1 MFNLL
6 QYCPTVEQFLDGH
19 LLNISTISGKSV
31 SNILTI
37 LTESSEITSGGSGYI
52 AANYT
57 YNNVTYDFLIN
68 VANSTN
74 ANSYI
79 NMSTLYTKT
88 QGVSDKTFLITPSY
102 YAGSIPGK
110 LNNNIFITHFKYMT
124 SARNATFKS
133 SFATMTITN
142 ESNYNTIT
150 DVSEN
155 SYSLISNKDY
165 LILWQRITIDS
176 VEYIKPKYLMEFTG
190 GGTIISASLIS

>member
-19 LLNISTISGKSV
+19 LLNISTISDKSV

-37 LTESSEITSGGSGYI
+37 LTESSEITSGGSEHI
-52 AANYT
+52 VTNYT

-79 NMSTLYTKT
+79 NMSTLYAET
-88 QGVSDKTFLITPSY
+88 QGVSNKTFLITPSY
-102 YAGSIPGK
+102 YVGNVPGK
-110 LNNNIFITHFKYMT
+110 LNNDIFITHFKYMAY
-124 SARNATFKS
+124 SQNATFNS
-133 SFATMTITN
+133 SFATMSITS

-155 SYSLISNKDY
+155 SYSLISNRDY

-176 VEYIKPKYLMEFTG
+176 VEYIKPKYLMEFAG
-190 GGTIISASLIS
+190 GGIVSASLIS